1 MTDQIDARQ
10 IVRIHLMRRIKG
22 HLKIIIQRQHLAV
35 NCRQKRPEA
44 DRALIVCRVGVA
56 ADRNLFPK

>member
-22 HLKIIIQRQHLAV
+22 HLKIIIQRQHLGV
-35 NCRQKRPEA
+35 NTGQKRPEA
-44 DRALIVCRVGVA
+44 DRALIVHRVSAA
-56 ADRNLFPK
+56 ADKNLFPK

>member
-22 HLKIIIQRQHLAV
+22 HLKIIIQRQRLGV
-35 NCRQKRPEA
+35 NTGQKRSEA
-44 DRALIVCRVGVA
+44 NRALIIRRVGVA

>member
-22 HLKIIIQRQHLAV
+22 HLKIIIQRQCLGV
-35 NCRQKRPEA
+35 NTGQKRPEA
-44 DRALIVCRVGVA
+44 DRALIVRRVGVA